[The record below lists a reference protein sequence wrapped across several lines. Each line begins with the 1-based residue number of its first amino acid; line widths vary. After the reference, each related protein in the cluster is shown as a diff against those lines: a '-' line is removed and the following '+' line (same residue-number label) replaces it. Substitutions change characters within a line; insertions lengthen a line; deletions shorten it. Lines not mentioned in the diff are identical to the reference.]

1 MATLFDVSVP
11 AINQHLK
18 NIYDSGELIQ
28 EATIKKI
35 LMVHDEGGRKVYWPE
50 DRLMK
55 IVKSFKLHYIYEYQE
70 ALVKVQSNNYMSRE
84 FG

>member
-35 LMVHDEGGRKVYWPE
+35 LMVHDEGGRKVY
-50 DRLMK
+50 
-55 IVKSFKLHYIYEYQE
+55 
-70 ALVKVQSNNYMSRE
+70 
-84 FG
+84 